1 MKQKLREA
9 NEQITLLKREAEA
22 SAGATVDLQRL
33 LLHMLYFLFPS
44 VGTIPTQWIRPTEDH
59 AVTFLLTCH

>member
-22 SAGATVDLQRL
+22 SAGATVDLQRQL
-33 LLHMLYFLFPS
+33 EAAHCLDYSSMYESVGNLHMDRLAS
-44 VGTIPTQWIRPTEDH
+44 AIGTQVIG
-59 AVTFLLTCH
+59 